1 MVKTL
6 SFCSQGYHL
15 LNSNAMHFV
24 NGCAVV
30 GWLVT
35 GRNGLGIR
43 LLLGI
48 VVEVVCGQ
56 ELQRLPL

>member
-1 MVKTL
+1 MVKTI

-15 LNSNAMHFV
+15 LNSNAMQFI

-30 GWLVT
+30 GWFET
-35 GRNGLGIR
+35 GGNGLGIR

-56 ELQRLPL
+56 ELQRPPL